1 MPTEVWMWILTGFLG
16 LLGTVFRVA
25 YKLLREESKAQSDA
39 IKLKADAERLK
50 ESEYRWN
57 KEMTSLRVDNER
69 LISKLEDRHQH
80 ERDAMEARLSSRMDK
95 LESNV
100 TQQMTIIIEM
110 LKGIKK

>member
-1 MPTEVWMWILTGFLG
+1 MPTEVWMWLLTGFVG
-16 LLGTVFRVA
+16 LIGSLLAVV

-39 IKLKADAERLK
+39 IKLKADTERLK

-57 KEMTSLRVDNER
+57 KEVTLLRTDNEK

-80 ERDAMEARLSSRMDK
+80 ERDAMEARLSNRMDK